1 MTKKIN
7 IYLIFL
13 GIVVIGGG
21 IFFYYWQ
28 YWRILPDKP
37 ATYYKIFDKTEIL
50 DGNET
55 QASQVIEK
63 LDKRL
68 AKYQKTFAQMAGTND
83 ETKLRALFY
92 MNFVHMFGY
101 YGKRESGLKEKTFQ
115 ELLWGDEYF
124 DCGTYAMF
132 LAMLLDKAGFEFR
145 TLAFYPGHGIVEI
158 KFDNRWQVLDPTTN
172 LWIDQSIEDQIAG
185 KSRQI
190 KEFFLTAEDLSN
202 SKARENLTKG
212 FKVNVIELKDF
223 MLKIGQG
230 SIARIGQY
238 DYIKLA
244 DYQY

>member
-1 MTKKIN
+1 MIILT
-7 IYLIFL
+7 
-13 GIVVIGGG
+13 IVFGVL
-21 IFFYYWQ
+21 YYWQ
-28 YWRILPDKP
+28 EFIYLSPTSSQ
-37 ATYYKIFDKTEIL
+37 TYYKIFNKEEIL
-50 DGNET
+50 DGNESRAGEVV
-55 QASQVIEK
+55 QK

-68 AKYQKTFAQMAGTND
+68 KKYHKTFQKIAGIDN
-83 ETKLRALFY
+83 EQKLRALFM

-101 YGKRESGLKEKTFQ
+101 YGKRESGLKETTFK

-190 KEFFLTAEDLSN
+190 REFFLTAEDPSN
-202 SKARENLTKG
+202 LKARENLTKG

-230 SIARIGQY
+230 STARIGQY
-238 DYIKLA
+238 NYINLA